1 MALLLSLGTNIST
14 AAPRSGRN
22 RIIERSGKP
31 ATFVTG
37 LPHEQVSAH
46 KRAYACQHQWRVILN
61 QSGLDTA
68 EYEARFLGRTADE
81 LDRTVDAVAIE
92 EARDHRREHRD
103 SARAA
108 DGAADHAP
116 IDRPQTR

>member
-37 LPHEQVSAH
+37 LPHEQVNAH
-46 KRAYACQHQWRVILN
+46 KRAYACQHQQRVVLN
-61 QSGLDTA
+61 QSGLDPA
-68 EYEARFLGRTADE
+68 EYEARFFG
-81 LDRTVDAVAIE
+81 
-92 EARDHRREHRD
+92 
-103 SARAA
+103 RAA
-108 DGAADHAP
+108 DE
-116 IDRPQTR
+116 IDRAVDDVAVDEARHQIGRASCRE